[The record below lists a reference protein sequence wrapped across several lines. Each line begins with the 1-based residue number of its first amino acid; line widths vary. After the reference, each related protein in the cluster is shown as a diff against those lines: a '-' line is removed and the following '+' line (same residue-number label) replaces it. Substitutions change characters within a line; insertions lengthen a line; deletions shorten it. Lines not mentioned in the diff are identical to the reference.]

1 MTANILYFVFFAGLF
16 ALMMRFGCGAHVMG
30 HRGKQD
36 DSSLNEPH
44 DRVANISANP
54 RAQGTDPVCGMSV
67 HQTQAKSAVYKG
79 HAYYFCSPSRRDKFE
94 INPVGYIPPG
104 TTAAT

>member
-1 MTANILYFVFFAGLF
+1 MAANILYFVFFAGLF

-44 DRVANISANP
+44 NRVANISAIP
-54 RAQGTDPVCGMSV
+54 GAQDTDPVCGMSV
-67 HQTQAKSAVYKG
+67 YKTQAKSAVYKG
-79 HAYYFCSPSRRDKFE
+79 HAYYFCSPSCRDKFE
-94 INPVGYIPPG
+94 INPILYIQPG
-104 TTAAT
+104 PTAAI